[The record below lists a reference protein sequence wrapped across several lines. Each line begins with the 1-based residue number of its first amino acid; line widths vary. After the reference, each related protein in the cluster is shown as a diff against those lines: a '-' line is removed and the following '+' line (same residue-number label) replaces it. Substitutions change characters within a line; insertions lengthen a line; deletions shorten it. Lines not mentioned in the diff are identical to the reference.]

1 MRSDAQGRH
10 DAPDATLQRVD
21 DAQIEVVVMVVR
33 DEKQIDRRQRRG
45 REPVGPG
52 KGLHDA
58 RHGGGEGEGRIDKD
72 RYAFH
77 S

>member
-33 DEKQIDRRQRRG
+33 DEEKVDRGEGGG
-45 REPVGPG
+45 RKHVRSG
-52 KGLHDA
+52 KGFHDA
-58 RHGGGEGEGRIDKD
+58 RDGRGEGEGRIDKD